1 MNADL
6 VSPRSDR
13 LDRLIG
19 VLARLDAPA
28 RSVPE
33 LLDAVPEL
41 VRELGFDRAV
51 VRRVRDEGAHPQL
64 AELIRDLHPVLIR
77 GPGSYVAAPI
87 VSGGQAVGV
96 LQADCHLTGR
106 EVDQV
111 DRDVLAAF
119 AVGLRMALA
128 GCVLHEQLLGTR
140 QRVAQLSLDL
150 RAVPGQIGEMP
161 VARVGTG
168 PHPLVNGVSHH
179 HAPERLPD
187 TLTTREREVL
197 SLMAAGCTNTAIA
210 NHLSIADGTAKKH
223 VFRVLRKLGVTN
235 RSEAVARWFRAGEG
249 SRAPATP

>member
-1 MNADL
+1 MNTDV

-13 LDRLIG
+13 LDRLVG

-28 RSVPE
+28 RAVPE
-33 LLDAVPEL
+33 LLDALPEL

-51 VRRVRDEGAHPQL
+51 VRRVQDGSAHPQL
-64 AELIRDLHPVLIR
+64 AELIRDLHPVLVR
-77 GPGSYVAAPI
+77 GPASYVAAPI

-96 LQADCHLTGR
+96 VQADCHLSGR
-106 EVDQV
+106 EVDEV

-168 PHPLVNGVSHH
+168 PHPALNGSHS
-179 HAPERLPD
+179 ATEYLPD
-187 TLTTREREVL
+187 TLTSREREVL
-197 SLMAAGCTNTAIA
+197 RLMAAGCTNNAIA
-210 NHLSIADGTAKKH
+210 NQLSIADGTAKKH

-249 SRAPATP
+249 ARTPATP